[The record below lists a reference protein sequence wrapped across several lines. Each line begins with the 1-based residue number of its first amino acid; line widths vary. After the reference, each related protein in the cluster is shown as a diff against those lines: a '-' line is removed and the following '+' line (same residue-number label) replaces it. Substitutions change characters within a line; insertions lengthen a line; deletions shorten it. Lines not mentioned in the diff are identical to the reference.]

1 MEDILLVYKDG
12 LTNIHEILK
21 LFNNISPTLTFT
33 MEKEIN
39 NRINFLDITI
49 YKTDHNIYIKPTAT
63 YTIISNNSCHPPEH
77 KMAANKKKEYHTVK
91 QILLNNK
98 YDAKILDKVI
108 STKKYRNT
116 RKKETVKTTTH
127 IKLTTKMAQ
136 VHIHRMTNEIY
147 HQIVQKHHS

>member
-1 MEDILLVYKDG
+1 
-12 LTNIHEILK
+12 
-21 LFNNISPTLTFT
+21 

-49 YKTDHNIYIKPTAT
+49 YKTDHNIYRKPTAT

-108 STKKYRNT
+108 STKK
-116 RKKETVKTTTH
+116 
-127 IKLTTKMAQ
+127 I
-136 VHIHRMTNEIY
+136 
-147 HQIVQKHHS
+147 QKHKKKRNGKDNYTYKTNNKNGPSSHT